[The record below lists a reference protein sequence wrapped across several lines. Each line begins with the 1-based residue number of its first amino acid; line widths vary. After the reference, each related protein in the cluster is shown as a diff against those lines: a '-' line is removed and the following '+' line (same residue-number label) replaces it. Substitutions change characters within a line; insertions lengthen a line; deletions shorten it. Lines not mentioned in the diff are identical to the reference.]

1 MKAIDKL
8 AILLSLG
15 ALAPFASAKTL
26 EQTYLDS
33 YPKAPGVPM
42 PISVVSPNVGSNFQG
57 ETVEIEFTVD
67 TAGKPSDFLVKSAS
81 DGNLAE
87 LVVAAVKK
95 WEFAPATKDGVPV
108 TTTVDLPVRIGP
120 ESAVTGFAAN

>member
-67 TAGKPSDFLVKSAS
+67 TAGKPSHFLVKSCF
-81 DGNLAE
+81 GRQPGGIGRGRGE
-87 LVVAAVKK
+87 EV
-95 WEFAPATKDGVPV
+95 GVRSR
-108 TTTVDLPVRIGP
+108 DEGRCAGDDHGRSAGP
-120 ESAVTGFAAN
+120 HRT